1 MIKFDGLG
9 KVCIFSVSSIY
20 FWGKYV
26 LIQISYDAERW
37 WYNFIVSYWW
47 KGTVLSN
54 LVFGGGMNTRSA
66 LSAFPRQ
73 KYNTLHDVIWW
84 LKSPQPSYNE
94 KKGLLRAKLAKIEQN
109 CLVNK
114 KAFYNSASKTSFRR
128 HLPLYY
134 QNKKEPQQQS
144 LYYFIYIAQDHS
156 KMSSL
161 WGQ

>member
-1 MIKFDGLG
+1 
-9 KVCIFSVSSIY
+9 
-20 FWGKYV
+20 
-26 LIQISYDAERW
+26 
-37 WYNFIVSYWW
+37 
-47 KGTVLSN
+47 
-54 LVFGGGMNTRSA
+54 MNTRSA

-84 LKSPQPSYNE
+84 LKSPQPWYNE

-134 QNKKEPQQQS
+134 QNKKRTTTAKSVLLHIHSTRPFQNEFS
-144 LYYFIYIAQDHS
+144 VRAIIYEREGKYIRGAPCTINFLD
-156 KMSSL
+156 
-161 WGQ
+161 G